1 MKQKFNKIN
10 LKNILLNF
18 GPQHPAAHGIL
29 KISLA
34 VCGEVIIKC
43 DPQFGLLHRGSEKLI
58 ESKNFLQSLPYFDR
72 MDYVANLFQ
81 EHAFIL
87 AVENSFFS
95 KFNNTNIKFWR
106 IIFDEFSRILNHL
119 LTMGAICLDMGSM
132 GPIFWAFEEREQIM
146 EFYERVSGA
155 RMHTALY
162 KQFGFNFN
170 LFNKLLIN
178 DILFL
183 ISRGSRYVSG
193 SFIALLN
200 NKSLK
205 TRLSNIGIFSNKKL
219 LNYGITGIIA
229 RSSGI
234 NIDIRL
240 SSNTLSNMYNF
251 LTFKSF
257 LGRKSDSLDR
267 FIIRSKE
274 VIESFKIINQL
285 LLFIKPF
292 EVFKKNK
299 FLSMESLIN
308 HFKENIFNKPLNNSL
323 TYGLVESPKG
333 IVMVNLVLSKSN
345 YIYRLS
351 LRSPVA
357 HNMNLL
363 PTIGNC
369 QTFADFVATF
379 CSLDVVLGEI
389 DR

>member
-240 SSNTLSNMYNF
+240 SNNTLSNMYNF

>member
-1 MKQKFNKIN
+1 
-10 LKNILLNF
+10 
-18 GPQHPAAHGIL
+18 
-29 KISLA
+29 
-34 VCGEVIIKC
+34 
-43 DPQFGLLHRGSEKLI
+43 
-58 ESKNFLQSLPYFDR
+58 
-72 MDYVANLFQ
+72 
-81 EHAFIL
+81 
-87 AVENSFFS
+87 
-95 KFNNTNIKFWR
+95 
-106 IIFDEFSRILNHL
+106 
-119 LTMGAICLDMGSM
+119 
-132 GPIFWAFEEREQIM
+132 M